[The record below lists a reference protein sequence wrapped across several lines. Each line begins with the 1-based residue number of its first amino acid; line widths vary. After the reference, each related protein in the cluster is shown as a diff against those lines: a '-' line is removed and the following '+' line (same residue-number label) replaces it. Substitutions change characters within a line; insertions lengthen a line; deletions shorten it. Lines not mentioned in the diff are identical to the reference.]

1 MSSVQMK
8 GLLFSDE
15 HSQQDRLFIL
25 ITAMTLITWAVKLAE
40 IIAASAPVHHILFLF
55 FSMILI
61 AGITV
66 QAIRL
71 GRGRPGAAAVAF
83 LVCLVYTPNVFFH
96 DGGICGEAPVW
107 FLFSVFFIGTCLSGK
122 MMVLYLMLELA
133 EAVGC
138 WYCSWRFPSLII
150 HDSELIVHIFS
161 LIALILTGV
170 TVSITIGYRNMLY
183 RADVQRSIR
192 QTKEIEALNEAQNHF
207 FSSMSHEIRTPI
219 NTIIALNEM
228 ILRENINDEVAEDA
242 ANIQS
247 ASKMLLHLI
256 NDILDMSKFA
266 SGQMKLTP
274 VVYNPGDMLS
284 EIVGMLWIRAKE
296 KGLDFQVHVSP
307 DIPVELLGDEVRIK
321 QILINV
327 LNNAIK
333 YTQQGSV
340 SLTIQPGETENG
352 ILHVIYSV
360 SDTGI
365 GIKKEN
371 IPHLFTAFKRVD
383 EEKNRHIEG
392 TGLGLSIVRQFVD
405 LMGGKITVN
414 SIYTKG
420 STFIIE
426 IPQKIVT
433 EQKIGEI
440 RIDSDSAP
448 GQRREHIAGFEAP
461 DARVLVVDD
470 NASNLLVVSKLLRE
484 TKVQVETVSG
494 GEEALRRTLNR
505 HYHVIFM
512 DHLMPEMDG
521 IECLKAIRSQ
531 IGGQCKESK
540 IVVLTA
546 NAGSENKVLY
556 EKAGFDGYLTK
567 PITGDIL
574 EKELYRLL
582 PRNLTFAT
590 GNGEDILK
598 ETVSWMKK
606 EQRKKTVVITTE
618 SVADLPQEII
628 EQYGIAV
635 LPHLVCTDEGDFLD
649 GVEIETKGLLDYMND
664 RERKVR
670 PGIPTVQTVEAFFA
684 RQLTAANNIIHISV
698 SGGLRNSGCPV
709 AQEAAKAFNNVTV
722 IDSGHLSSGQ
732 GLMVIE
738 ACRMAENGKSP
749 DEIREH
755 LEHMKPRIHTS
766 FVVDSL
772 DFLARA
778 EQVSSRVASVTKA
791 LMARPVLVLKRGRMG
806 VGKVYFGSR
815 EHVWKRYI
823 RSVLR
828 SPSAIDRRIL
838 FVTYVG
844 ITNKDMEWIRMQAEK
859 RMKFEHIYFQQA
871 SPVIAVNCGSGTFG
885 LLIRDADP
893 KKEQLL

>member
-1 MSSVQMK
+1 MSSGQIN
-8 GLLFSDE
+8 GLLFSD
-15 HSQQDRLFIL
+15 QYPQKDRLFIL
-25 ITAMTLITWAVKLAE
+25 ITSLTLFAWSVKLAE
-40 IIAASAPVHHILFLF
+40 IIIAAAPVYHILFLV
-55 FSMILI
+55 FSMVLI
-61 AGITV
+61 AAVMIH
-66 QAIRL
+66 AIRT
-71 GRGRPGAAAVAF
+71 GRGKLGAAAVA
-83 LVCLVYTPNVFFH
+83 VIICLVYTPNVFFH
-96 DGGICGEAPVW
+96 DGGIYGEAPIW
-107 FLFSVFFIGTCLSGK
+107 FLFSVFYISTCLSGRT
-122 MMVLYLMLELA
+122 MIIYLAAELA
-133 EAVGC
+133 EAFGC
-138 WYCSWRFPSLII
+138 WYCSLRFPEMITQESVFSA
-150 HDSELIVHIFS
+150 HTFS
-161 LIALILTGV
+161 LIALILTGM
-170 TVSITIGYRNMLY
+170 TVSITVGYRNLLY
-183 RADVQRSIR
+183 RLEVRKSLGQK
-192 QTKEIEALNEAQNHF
+192 KEIEALNEAQNHF

-266 SGQMKLTP
+266 SGKMKLTP

-340 SLTIQPGETENG
+340 SLTIEPGETENG
-352 ILHVIYSV
+352 SLNVVYSV

-371 IPHLFTAFKRVD
+371 IPYLFSAFKRVD

-433 EQKIGEI
+433 TQKIGEI
-440 RIDSDSAP
+440 KIDSESVP
-448 GQRREHIAGFEAP
+448 GQRREHVAGFEAP
-461 DARVLVVDD
+461 EAKVLVVDD

-484 TKVQVETVSG
+484 TKVQVETVSC
-494 GEEALRRTLNR
+494 GEDALKRTLNQ

-582 PRNLTFAT
+582 PRNLAFTT
-590 GNGEDILK
+590 GNGEDILR

-606 EQRKKTVVITTE
+606 EQRKKTVAITTE

-628 EQYGIAV
+628 ERYGIAV
-635 LPHLVCTDEGDFLD
+635 LPHMVCTAEGDFLD

-670 PGIPTVQTVEAFFA
+670 TGIPDVPTVEAFFA
-684 RQLTAANNIIHISV
+684 KQLTTANYIIQISI
-698 SGGLRNSGCPV
+698 SWALTNSGCTI
-709 AQEAAKAFNNVTV
+709 AQ
-722 IDSGHLSSGQ
+722 
-732 GLMVIE
+732 
-738 ACRMAENGKSP
+738 
-749 DEIREH
+749 
-755 LEHMKPRIHTS
+755 
-766 FVVDSL
+766 
-772 DFLARA
+772 
-778 EQVSSRVASVTKA
+778 
-791 LMARPVLVLKRGRMG
+791 
-806 VGKVYFGSR
+806 
-815 EHVWKRYI
+815 
-823 RSVLR
+823 
-828 SPSAIDRRIL
+828 
-838 FVTYVG
+838 
-844 ITNKDMEWIRMQAEK
+844 
-859 RMKFEHIYFQQA
+859 
-871 SPVIAVNCGSGTFG
+871 
-885 LLIRDADP
+885 
-893 KKEQLL
+893 